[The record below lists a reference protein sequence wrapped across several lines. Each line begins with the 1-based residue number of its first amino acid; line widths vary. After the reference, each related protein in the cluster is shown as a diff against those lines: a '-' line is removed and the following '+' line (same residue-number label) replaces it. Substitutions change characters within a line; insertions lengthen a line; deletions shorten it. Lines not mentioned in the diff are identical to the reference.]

1 MSPFELIRLAFDEL
15 QPSPGFADWLA
26 AERLSIALT
35 RGNSLSLVGRL
46 QDGSVSLA
54 EYQFGMCRGV
64 FAAGSE
70 TLFLATRYQIW
81 RLQNALPDGE
91 LTDAGH
97 DCLYLP
103 QTAWTTGMLLVRDLA
118 ADPAGEVRFVNGL
131 FSCLSAPSTRLSF
144 EPVWVPPFISAL
156 LAEDRC
162 HLSGLAIAEGGP
174 AVVTSASCADH
185 PYGWRERQRDGGVV
199 LSIPT
204 GDTIA
209 SGLSMPCSPV
219 LRDGSLW
226 LCAGGSGELVA
237 IDPSDGDIDVVA
249 ALPGF
254 ARGLAVT
261 GEHAV
266 VGTSC
271 PNRGETFDGLPL
283 SGRLHGAEANGRCG
297 VFVVNLKSGAIEH
310 SLLLSGGSAE
320 IHGLALL
327 PGVRNPTAVP
337 FTGADVQE
345 LVTVPR

>member
-15 QPSPGFADWLA
+15 QPSPGLADWLA

-283 SGRLHGAEANGRCG
+283 SDRLHGAEANGRCG
-297 VFVVNLKSGAIEH
+297 VFVVNLESGAIEH

>member
-15 QPSPGFADWLA
+15 QPSPGLADWLA

>member
-15 QPSPGFADWLA
+15 QPSPGLADWLA

-156 LAEDRC
+156 RAEDRC

-283 SGRLHGAEANGRCG
+283 SDRLHGAEANGRCG
-297 VFVVNLKSGAIEH
+297 VFVVNLESGAIEH

-327 PGVRNPTAVP
+327 PNVRNPTAVP

>member
-15 QPSPGFADWLA
+15 QPSPGLADWLA

-81 RLQNALPDGE
+81 RLQNALPDCE

>member
-15 QPSPGFADWLA
+15 QPSPGLADWLA

-199 LSIPT
+199 LSMPT

-283 SGRLHGAEANGRCG
+283 SDRLHGAEANGRCG
-297 VFVVNLKSGAIEH
+297 VFVVNLESGAIEH